1 VLPSF
6 AEGLPVSIMEAFAAG
21 RPVVSTYIAGT
32 PELVRPGENGWLV
45 PAGSSEALA
54 VALQEVLQ
62 TSTDVLTD
70 MGARGKRLVQEL
82 HRADFEAGKLAQ
94 LFVNVGEKP

>member
-54 VALQEVLQ
+54 AALKDVLQ
-62 TSTDVLTD
+62 TSTDALTV

-82 HRADFEAGKLAQ
+82 HRADFEAAKLAAH
-94 LFVNVGEKP
+94 FRYVGAKS